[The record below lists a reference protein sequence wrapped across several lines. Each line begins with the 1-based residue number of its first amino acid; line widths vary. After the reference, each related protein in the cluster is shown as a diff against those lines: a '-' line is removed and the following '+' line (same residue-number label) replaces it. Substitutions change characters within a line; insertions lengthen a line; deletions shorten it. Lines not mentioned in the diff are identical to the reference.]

1 MTSAQ
6 ANVGVRRSEARA
18 AVRGFTLLEVMM
30 AMALLALAMAA
41 LSDLTGNALRNY
53 AYSRDLTNATML
65 ARAKLVELEEKYEDQ
80 GFKDADET
88 ADGSFEDQGFPN
100 YKWKLEV
107 VKPTSEL
114 SPDQLIALLAGA
126 GDDPD
131 ASQKL
136 MAQLFGGGKDAG
148 SGGGTAAGGM
158 PALFAAS
165 MQAMVTN
172 FGQLLKSSVR
182 QVKFSVAWKDGKTTH
197 QFAISSLMVVV
208 CPKAPAGRRGDAPDL
223 CLDASGSTV
232 QGFGGNRANP
242 TVTR

>member
-1 MTSAQ
+1 VTSAQ
-6 ANVGVRRSEARA
+6 ASARVRRSGARA
-18 AVRGFTLLEVMM
+18 VQRGFTLLEVMM

-65 ARAKLVELEEKYEDQ
+65 A
-80 GFKDADET
+80 

-114 SPDQLIALLAGA
+114 SPDQLVALLAGA

-131 ASQKL
+131 SSQKL

-148 SGGGTAAGGM
+148 SGGGAAAGGM

-172 FGQLLKSSVR
+172 FGDLLKKSVR
-182 QVKFSVAWKDGKTTH
+182 QLKFSVAWKDGKTTH
-197 QFAISSLMVVV
+197 QFAISSLMVVA
-208 CPKAPAGRRGDAPDL
+208 CPKAPGGRRGDAPDL
-223 CLDASGSTV
+223 CLDASGSTL
-232 QGFGGNRANP
+232 QSFDGGNRAAP
-242 TVTR
+242 GGIGK